1 MFYSL
6 CLLEALKVIITLN
19 SKLSILNLQPSI
31 LNLQLS
37 ALNSQFSILNSQLST
52 SYSFFLF
59 ISNITPPM
67 MARASSR

>member
-1 MFYSL
+1 MFYNL

-19 SKLSILNLQPSI
+19 SQLSI
-31 LNLQLS
+31 
-37 ALNSQFSILNSQLST
+37 LNSQFSTFNSQLSTETTLNFQLST

>member
-1 MFYSL
+1 MFYNL

-19 SKLSILNLQPSI
+19 SKLSILNLQ
-31 LNLQLS
+31 LS
-37 ALNSQFSILNSQLST
+37 ALNFQLST